1 MYMTFVVHLAK
12 VSTCNT
18 VYRYVG
24 WGLEG
29 GIRDIE
35 GVFVPADFSRFDTDI
50 DIVKVL

>member
-1 MYMTFVVHLAK
+1 MHMTFVVHLAK

-24 WGLEG
+24 WELG

-35 GVFVPADFSRFDTDI
+35 GVFGPADFSLFDTVI
-50 DIVKVL
+50 DIVIVL